1 MTYVNDLEAS
11 LHDENT
17 VFAVLNNH
25 KRGDFLPYVYKS
37 TNRGRSWTSITGDL
51 PERGSAYTI
60 VQDHVNPSLL
70 FVGTEFGIF
79 ATLNG
84 GTDWIQLEGDMPT
97 IAVRDL
103 EIQRRENDLVAA
115 SFGRSFF
122 VLDDYTPLRELSTQ
136 LLEADAHI
144 FPIKTADLY
153 IQRRTLGGGEK
164 ASLGS
169 MFYTAP
175 NPPFGA
181 TFTIYLKDSLK
192 TSRAQRQERERN
204 AAKEGEDTPYPN
216 WEALKAED
224 REEDP
229 VVILTIR
236 DQTGAEVRRING
248 PTSSGMHRLTWDLRY
263 PGFGPISMNSD
274 GRGPLVVPGTYTVEI
289 HKRVDGVTTELAPAT
304 PFEVE
309 VLGTPTLPPA
319 DRQAL
324 LAFQM
329 QVGELQRAV
338 QGAGRAAA
346 DAEEQIQFIKRA
358 IEISPQVDGN
368 LLSEARSLE
377 LRLMDLQEAMNGDRT
392 LPRRGEAAMPG
403 IQGRIRTVIFGSMSS
418 TSAPTATQQE
428 GYRIT
433 AALFTETYDDL
444 KQLIEV
450 DLPAFQQRLEAA
462 GVPWTPGRGM
472 PDWSGGS

>member
-1 MTYVNDLEAS
+1 
-11 LHDENT
+11 
-17 VFAVLNNH
+17 
-25 KRGDFLPYVYKS
+25 
-37 TNRGRSWTSITGDL
+37 
-51 PERGSAYTI
+51 
-60 VQDHVNPSLL
+60 
-70 FVGTEFGIF
+70 
-79 ATLNG
+79 
-84 GTDWIQLEGDMPT
+84 
-97 IAVRDL
+97 
-103 EIQRRENDLVAA
+103 
-115 SFGRSFF
+115 
-122 VLDDYTPLRELSTQ
+122 
-136 LLEADAHI
+136 
-144 FPIKTADLY
+144 
-153 IQRRTLGGGEK
+153 
-164 ASLGS
+164 
-169 MFYTAP
+169 
-175 NPPFGA
+175 
-181 TFTIYLKDSLK
+181 
-192 TSRAQRQERERN
+192 
-204 AAKEGEDTPYPN
+204 
-216 WEALKAED
+216 
-224 REEDP
+224 
-229 VVILTIR
+229 
-236 DQTGAEVRRING
+236 
-248 PTSSGMHRLTWDLRY
+248 
-263 PGFGPISMNSD
+263 MNSD

-289 HKRVDGVTTELAPAT
+289 HKRVGGVTTELAPAT

-428 GYRIT
+428 GYRIA